1 MNTKA
6 LRQKILN
13 LAIHGK
19 LVPQDPNDEPA
30 SVLLERIRAEKER
43 LIKEGKIKR
52 PKKTKATS
60 DKPHYPYELPE
71 GWAWCKLSDCCH
83 IAGRIGFRGYTKDD
97 LVGFQ
102 KGAITLSPS
111 NIIDGEMDYNKC
123 TYISWDKYEES
134 PEIEVLEGDIL
145 LVKTGSSFG
154 KCALVDKLP
163 WKSTINPQFVI
174 LKYISINEQYLTWV
188 LQSSYARNNYN
199 DFVLGTAI
207 PTFTQVVLGNMPIPL
222 PPISEQLKIVK
233 KLKHLFLSIN
243 SLEDNKKSLCTL
255 IKESKS
261 KVLDLAIHGK
271 LVPQNPADESASE
284 LLKRI
289 NPKAEITCDNGHY
302 QKLPEGWCITPISE
316 MCENINGLWK
326 GKKEPF
332 VKVGV
337 IRNANFTKDF
347 KLDYSKIEYIDV
359 EERAFKKRH
368 LLNGDLIVEKSGGS
382 DNNPVGRAILYE
394 GKDAIFSFSNFTMVL
409 RILYKDVLSYKYLYY
424 YIMDKYQKG
433 EMRLMQTQTTG
444 LHNLILDKYLDI
456 PLCLP
461 PYQEQQRIINKIEE
475 IFGILNLI
483 TENL

>member
-6 LRQKILN
+6 LRQKILD

-30 SVLLERIRAEKER
+30 SVLLERIRDEKER

-52 PKKTKATS
+52 PKKSKATS
-60 DKPHYPYELPE
+60 DKPHYPYQLPE
-71 GWAWCKLSDCCH
+71 GWVWCKLSDCCH

-97 LVGFQ
+97 LVEFQ

-123 TYISWDKYEES
+123 TYISWDKYKES

-222 PPISEQLKIVK
+222 PPISEQLKIVN

-243 SLEDNKKSLCTL
+243 SLENNKKSLCTL

-261 KVLDLAIHGK
+261 KILDLAIHGK
-271 LVPQNPADESASE
+271 LVPQDPTDEPASK

-289 NPKAEITCDNGHY
+289 NPKAEIACDNGHY
-302 QKLPEGWCITPISE
+302 QKLPFKIPKSWVWCGHNDILEI
-316 MCENINGLWK
+316 
-326 GKKEPF
+326 
-332 VKVGV
+332 
-337 IRNANFTKDF
+337 
-347 KLDYSKIEYIDV
+347 
-359 EERAFKKRH
+359 
-368 LLNGDLIVEKSGGS
+368 SGGS
-382 DNNPVGRAILYE
+382 QPAKNHFISVPKDNYIRLYQIRDYGDNPIPVYIPEELASKRTEKGDILLARYGGSL
-394 GKDAIFSFSNFTMVL
+394 GKVFHAETGAYNVAMAKVIFKYPNVIF
-409 RILYKDVLSYKYLYY
+409 KDFAYY
-424 YIMDKYQKG
+424 YYLSDLYQGRLKEISRTAQAG
-433 EMRLMQTQTTG
+433 FNSSDFNEMLF
-444 LHNLILDKYLDI
+444 
-456 PLCLP
+456 PLP
-461 PYQEQQRIINKIEE
+461 PYEEQKRIVNAINKT
-475 IFGILNLI
+475 FTILDTI
-483 TENL
+483 AENL

>member
-6 LRQKILN
+6 LRQKILD

-30 SVLLERIRAEKER
+30 SVLLERIRDEKER

-52 PKKTKATS
+52 PKKSKATS
-60 DKPHYPYELPE
+60 DKPHYPYQLPE
-71 GWAWCKLSDCCH
+71 GWVWCKLSDCCH

-97 LVGFQ
+97 LVEFQ

-123 TYISWDKYEES
+123 TYISWDKYKES

-222 PPISEQLKIVK
+222 PPISEQLKIVN

-243 SLEDNKKSLCTL
+243 SLENNKKSLCTL

-261 KVLDLAIHGK
+261 KILDLAIHGK
-271 LVPQNPADESASE
+271 LVPQDPTDEPASK

-289 NPKAEITCDNGHY
+289 NPKAEIACDNGHY
-302 QKLPEGWCITPISE
+302 QKLPEGWILTRGKNIFNQMKSCQPFGEEFKYIDIDAIDNKQQKINKIKTIKVANAPSRASRYTQKGDVVFSMVRPYLKNIAIVPENDCIASTGFYVCSPKELLLTGFCYYLMVSDYVV
-316 MCENINGLWK
+316 NGLNQYMK
-326 GKKEPF
+326 GDNSPSINKKNVDDWFFPVPPLKEQH
-332 VKVGV
+332 
-337 IRNANFTKDF
+337 R
-347 KLDYSKIEYIDV
+347 
-359 EERAFKKRH
+359 
-368 LLNGDLIVEKSGGS
+368 IV
-382 DNNPVGRAILYE
+382 A
-394 GKDAIFSFSNFTMVL
+394 
-409 RILYKDVLSYKYLYY
+409 
-424 YIMDKYQKG
+424 
-433 EMRLMQTQTTG
+433 
-444 LHNLILDKYLDI
+444 
-456 PLCLP
+456 
-461 PYQEQQRIINKIEE
+461 KIEE
-475 IFGILNLI
+475 IFAQLDAIEASL
-483 TENL
+483 

>member
-6 LRQKILN
+6 LRQKILD

-30 SVLLERIRAEKER
+30 SVLLERIRDEKER

-52 PKKTKATS
+52 PKKSKTTS
-60 DKPHYPYELPE
+60 DKPHYPYELPK

-97 LVGFQ
+97 LVEFQ

-222 PPISEQLKIVK
+222 PPISEQLKIVN

-243 SLEDNKKSLCTL
+243 SLENNKKSLCTL
-255 IKESKS
+255 IKELKS

-271 LVPQNPADESASE
+271 LVPQDPTDEPAAE

-302 QKLPEGWCITPISE
+302 QKLPEGWCLCLLNDVLKEVFAGGDKPLIFSKNKSEENYIPIYANGT
-316 MCENINGLWK
+316 ENKGLLGFTNK
-326 GKKEPF
+326 AQVYERCLTISARGTIGFTCIREVPF
-332 VKVGV
+332 VPIVRLITAIPLPV
-337 IRNANFTKDF
+337 IDLLFLKHQ
-347 KLDYSKIEYIDV
+347 IDTMLSYT
-359 EERAFKKRH
+359 EGSSIPQLTIPTIKRM
-368 LLNGDLIVEKSGGS
+368 LI
-382 DNNPVGRAILYE
+382 ILPPLKE
-394 GKDAIFSFSNFTMVL
+394 QL
-409 RILYKDVLSYKYLYY
+409 RIVA
-424 YIMDKYQKG
+424 
-433 EMRLMQTQTTG
+433 
-444 LHNLILDKYLDI
+444 
-456 PLCLP
+456 
-461 PYQEQQRIINKIEE
+461 KIEE
-475 IFGILNLI
+475 LFALLDTIKAQL
-483 TENL
+483 